1 MINKIRKLK
10 NQLYIA
16 KMIKNGMTIGENF
29 QMEKGCSL
37 DAPFAWLI
45 SIGNNVTLASRVYI
59 LAHDASTKKF
69 LNYSKIGRVQ
79 IGDNVFIG
87 AHSVILPNVKI
98 GNNSIIGANSV
109 VTKSIPDN
117 CVVAGNPAKIICST
131 EDYIDKNKQL
141 MNNRPVYDETWTL
154 RGNVSDIKK
163 EEMKKSLDKGLGYID

>member
-1 MINKIRKLK
+1 M
-10 NQLYIA
+10 
-16 KMIKNGMTIGENF
+16 
-29 QMEKGCSL
+29 
-37 DAPFAWLI
+37 
-45 SIGNNVTLASRVYI
+45 
-59 LAHDASTKKF
+59 
-69 LNYSKIGRVQ
+69 
-79 IGDNVFIG
+79 
-87 AHSVILPNVKI
+87 PNVKI